1 MSSSLI
7 DRNVITLAEL
17 HRQWRQFAVLNA
29 ALLIVGYLVVALHW
43 SFAHAQLWAAVAAPA
58 SLYALWLLRRGLP
71 NNYRPSDQQLL
82 NRLGAGNVLT
92 ILRGLAIAL
101 LAGFLLIPRPDGLL
115 AWVPGLLYIAA
126 ITADYFDGYL
136 ARITNQATALGADLD
151 MEFDALGML
160 TVTLLASLYGQV
172 PVWYVAV
179 GLARYLFVVGL
190 WQRRRR
196 GLPLHPI
203 PPSAQ
208 RRINAGLQM
217 GFMGIILLPVFAPPA
232 TTLAAPIFAAALF
245 ASFARDWLVVSG
257 RLDPQTDAY
266 QRWRERLGR
275 WMFHWLPLPLRAL
288 AVGAA
293 VSLVL
298 ADVAWWPVAAAAGSL
313 ALGAAGRL
321 GAAAL
326 ALCAAAGIQ
335 ATGLTTTNGLAL
347 VASILLLYLGSGA
360 CTAWRPEDRWLTR
373 RAGE

>member
-1 MSSSLI
+1 MASSHL
-7 DRNVITLAEL
+7 NQNALALAEL
-17 HRQWRQFAVLNA
+17 RRQWRQFAALNA
-29 ALLIVGYLVVALHW
+29 ALLIFSYLVLAAHW
-43 SFAHAQLWAAVAAPA
+43 SLAHAQLWAVVATPV

-71 NNYRPSDQQLL
+71 NNHRQSDRQLL
-82 NRLGAGNVLT
+82 SRLGIGNVLT

-101 LAGFLLIPRPDGLL
+101 LAGFLLIPRPGGLL

-160 TVTLLASLYGQV
+160 TATLLASLYGQV
-172 PVWYVAV
+172 PAWYVAV

-217 GFMGIILLPVFAPPA
+217 GFMGMALLPVFAPSA
-232 TTLAAPIFAAALF
+232 TMLAAPIFAAALF

-288 AVGAA
+288 AIGAA
-293 VSLVL
+293 MSLTF
-298 ADVAWWPVAAAAGSL
+298 ADAALWPAAVAAGPL
-313 ALGAAGRL
+313 ALGAAGRV

-326 ALCAAAGIQ
+326 ALCAAASIQ
-335 ATGLTTTNGLAL
+335 GAGLATANALAL
-347 VASILLLYLGSGA
+347 VVSILLLYLGSGA
-360 CTAWRPEDRWLTR
+360 CTVWRPEDRWLTR

>member
-298 ADVAWWPVAAAAGSL
+298 ADATLWPVAAAAGSL

>member
-7 DRNVITLAEL
+7 DRNVIALAEL

-29 ALLIVGYLVVALHW
+29 ALLIVGYLAVALHW

-298 ADVAWWPVAAAAGSL
+298 ADTAWWPVAAAAGSL

-326 ALCAAAGIQ
+326 ALCAAASIQ
-335 ATGLTTTNGLAL
+335 TTGLTTTNGLAL

>member
-7 DRNVITLAEL
+7 DRNVIALVEL

-29 ALLIVGYLVVALHW
+29 ALLIVGYLAVALHW

>member
-29 ALLIVGYLVVALHW
+29 ALLIVGYLAVALHW

-160 TVTLLASLYGQV
+160 TVTLLASLYDQV
-172 PVWYVAV
+172 PVWYVVV

-217 GFMGIILLPVFAPPA
+217 GFMGIVLLPVFAPPA

-257 RLDPQTDAY
+257 RLDLQTDAY

-298 ADVAWWPVAAAAGSL
+298 ADTAWWPVAAAAGSL

-326 ALCAAAGIQ
+326 ALCAAASIQ
-335 ATGLTTTNGLAL
+335 TTGLTTTNGLAL

>member
-17 HRQWRQFAVLNA
+17 HRQWRQFAILNA

-160 TVTLLASLYGQV
+160 TVTLLASLYDQV
-172 PVWYVAV
+172 PVWYVVV

-217 GFMGIILLPVFAPPA
+217 GFMGIVLLPVFAPPA

-257 RLDPQTDAY
+257 RLDLQTDAY

-298 ADVAWWPVAAAAGSL
+298 ADTAWWPVAAAAGSL

-326 ALCAAAGIQ
+326 ALCAAASIQ
-335 ATGLTTTNGLAL
+335 TTGLTTTNGLAL

>member
-1 MSSSLI
+1 MSSSLM
-7 DRNVITLAEL
+7 DRNVIALAEL
-17 HRQWRQFAVLNA
+17 QRQWRKFAALSVS
-29 ALLIVGYLVVALHW
+29 LLIVGYLAIAVHW
-43 SFAHAQLWAAVAAPA
+43 SFAHAQLWAALAVPA

-71 NNYRPSDQQLL
+71 NNHRQSEQQLL
-82 NRLGAGNVLT
+82 SRLGAGNVLT
-92 ILRGLAIAL
+92 ILRGLAVAL
-101 LAGFLLIPRPDGLL
+101 LAGFLLIPRPEGLL
-115 AWVPGLLYIAA
+115 AWIPGLLYIAA

-151 MEFDALGML
+151 MEFDALGMFIA
-160 TVTLLASLYGQV
+160 TLLASLYGQV
-172 PVWYVAV
+172 PAWYVAV

-196 GLPLHPI
+196 GLPLHPL

-217 GFMGIILLPVFAPPA
+217 GFMGLALLPILAPPA
-232 TTLAAPIFAAALF
+232 TLLAAPVFAAALF
-245 ASFARDWLVVSG
+245 ASFARDWLVVNG
-257 RLDPQTDAY
+257 RLDPQTDVY

-298 ADVAWWPVAAAAGSL
+298 ADAAWWPAAAAASL
-313 ALGAAGRL
+313 LTLGAAGRL

-326 ALCAAAGIQ
+326 ALCAAASIQ
-335 ATGLTTTNGLAL
+335 ATGLATANALSL
-347 VASILLLYLGSGA
+347 VASVLLLYLGSGA
-360 CTAWRPEDRWLTR
+360 CAVWQPEDRWLTR

>member
-29 ALLIVGYLVVALHW
+29 ALLIVGYLAVALHW

-160 TVTLLASLYGQV
+160 TVTLLASLYDQV
-172 PVWYVAV
+172 PVWYVVV

-298 ADVAWWPVAAAAGSL
+298 ADTAWWPVAAAAGSL

-326 ALCAAAGIQ
+326 ALCAAASIQ
-335 ATGLTTTNGLAL
+335 TTGLTTTNGLAL

>member
-1 MSSSLI
+1 MLDQNAI
-7 DRNVITLAEL
+7 ALAKL
-17 HRQWRQFAVLNA
+17 RRQWRHFAVLNA
-29 ALLIVGYLVVALHW
+29 ALLAISYLALAAHW
-43 SFAHAQLWAAVAAPA
+43 SSAYAQLWAALAAPV

-71 NNYRPSDQQLL
+71 HNHRQSDQQLL
-82 NRLGAGNVLT
+82 SHLGIGNVLT
-92 ILRGLAIAL
+92 LLRGLAVAL
-101 LAGFLLIPRPDGLL
+101 LAGFLLTPRPGDLL
-115 AWVPGLLYIAA
+115 AWAPGLLYLAA
-126 ITADYFDGYL
+126 ATADYFDGYL
-136 ARITNQATALGADLD
+136 ARLTKQATALGADLD

-160 TVTLLASLYGQV
+160 TATLLASLYGQV
-172 PVWYVAV
+172 PAWYVAV
-179 GLARYLFVVGL
+179 GFARYLFVAGL

-217 GFMGIILLPVFAPPA
+217 GFMGVILLPAFTPPA

-257 RLDPQTDAY
+257 RLDPQTDTY
-266 QRWRERLGR
+266 RRWRAKLGR
-275 WMFHWLPLPLRAL
+275 WMFHWLPLPLRAI

-293 VSLVL
+293 MSLIL
-298 ADVAWWPVAAAAGSL
+298 ADVALWPTAVAAGSL

-326 ALCAAAGIQ
+326 ALCAAASIQ
-335 ATGLTTTNGLAL
+335 ATGLTTANALAL
-347 VASILLLYLGSGA
+347 VASLLLLYLGSGA
-360 CTAWRPEDRWLTR
+360 YTVWRPEDRWITR